1 MSEHYKIAI
10 IGSGPCGM
18 SAAGRAA
25 EHGVSH
31 ILLERTD
38 HLSDT
43 IYKYQK
49 GKHVMATPD
58 VLPLRSS
65 YSFEAGRREAILKNW
80 DEQTAKHKVNVR
92 FKSEVTAIKGE
103 KGAFEITVKG
113 GGKITAENIVLGIGL
128 QGNPRRLGCPGG
140 DWEGVQYQ
148 LDDPDEYQGEN
159 IVVVGAG
166 DAAIENAVALSKQNN
181 VYIVNRRDEFARAK
195 DGNQKLIEEA
205 ISSGAITCFYNAD
218 PKSVTPGKL
227 VLTVADGEAVVDC
240 ERIIAR
246 LGAMPPRKFVE
257 SCGIKFPSEDPNA
270 LPELSP
276 QYESNVPG
284 LYILGALAG
293 FPLIKQAMN
302 QGYEVVEFILGNKIK
317 PADEP
322 LLEEK
327 FGQLLSRGRTV
338 DDIIAQIKGTV
349 PILNG
354 LTALQ
359 LREFL
364 IDANIHFPKKGDV
377 VFERNDYTNSFY
389 MIVEGGVEILVDPD
403 DPSVRVNLGPG
414 EFFGEIGLMA
424 GRRRSATIFANSES
438 FLLESPRR
446 SMIKLINSVESVERG
461 MKSVAM
467 VRQLRTYLSPHLTNE
482 VLQPVLETAQIR
494 QYKSGQTLFREG
506 DKEDGVY
513 LIQKGSVTVSR
524 EIGGRDVVIAY
535 VAAGNYIGEMAF
547 LNNQPRNAT
556 IRAAINTET
565 IWMESD
571 KFRSLLNSAEDLRRD
586 VERRLLGRLVE
597 SETMKARPEAGNVIQ
612 FLVEQGVGEA
622 TDILLIDE
630 TLCIACDNCEKAC
643 AETHNGI
650 SRLNR
655 EAGPTYEAVHV
666 PTSCRHCEHPHCM
679 ADCPPD
685 AIHRAVNG
693 EVFIDS
699 KCIGCGNCERNCPYG
714 VIHMA
719 SAEPPKPGLLSWMM
733 FGMGPGPGQDKKRKK
748 DKKKGGDDRKV
759 AVKCDMCKD
768 VGGGPSCVRAC
779 PTGAA
784 IRVSPEEFFSFA
796 ELTR

>member
-240 ERIIAR
+240 DRIIAR

-322 LLEEK
+322 LLEE
-327 FGQLLSRGRTV
+327 S
-338 DDIIAQIKGTV
+338 
-349 PILNG
+349 
-354 LTALQ
+354 
-359 LREFL
+359 
-364 IDANIHFPKKGDV
+364 
-377 VFERNDYTNSFY
+377 
-389 MIVEGGVEILVDPD
+389 
-403 DPSVRVNLGPG
+403 
-414 EFFGEIGLMA
+414 
-424 GRRRSATIFANSES
+424 SASCSA
-438 FLLESPRR
+438 
-446 SMIKLINSVESVERG
+446 
-461 MKSVAM
+461 
-467 VRQLRTYLSPHLTNE
+467 
-482 VLQPVLETAQIR
+482 
-494 QYKSGQTLFREG
+494 
-506 DKEDGVY
+506 
-513 LIQKGSVTVSR
+513 
-524 EIGGRDVVIAY
+524 
-535 VAAGNYIGEMAF
+535 VAARSTTS
-547 LNNQPRNAT
+547 LPRS
-556 IRAAINTET
+556 RARY
-565 IWMESD
+565 
-571 KFRSLLNSAEDLRRD
+571 RS
-586 VERRLLGRLVE
+586 
-597 SETMKARPEAGNVIQ
+597 
-612 FLVEQGVGEA
+612 
-622 TDILLIDE
+622 
-630 TLCIACDNCEKAC
+630 
-643 AETHNGI
+643 
-650 SRLNR
+650 
-655 EAGPTYEAVHV
+655 
-666 PTSCRHCEHPHCM
+666 
-679 ADCPPD
+679 
-685 AIHRAVNG
+685 
-693 EVFIDS
+693 
-699 KCIGCGNCERNCPYG
+699 
-714 VIHMA
+714 
-719 SAEPPKPGLLSWMM
+719 
-733 FGMGPGPGQDKKRKK
+733 
-748 DKKKGGDDRKV
+748 
-759 AVKCDMCKD
+759 
-768 VGGGPSCVRAC
+768 
-779 PTGAA
+779 
-784 IRVSPEEFFSFA
+784 
-796 ELTR
+796 